1 VKISIDK
8 LKTNK
13 VNMKKCFLILVF
25 ASGNLFNANAIKCNH
40 PIHSTGCYENGVTD
54 VHSYSNSTQAYGAS
68 LFLDITVNFDKQIIE
83 GVANWDIKNPGGV
96 DKIIFD
102 TKGLNIKKVLVDNKH
117 EAHFLFGKTDD
128 LLGASLEVPITK
140 KTKRV
145 SIYYNTTDK
154 SEALQWLNPQQT
166 AGKKHPYLFTQ
177 GEAILTRTWIPCQD
191 TPGKRVTYSAKV
203 KVPKDLMPLMSA
215 TNPVKKNETGVYTF
229 SMKQPIP
236 TYLIAL
242 AVGDLEYRAIGK
254 RTGVYTEPVTIEKA
268 AKEFVDI
275 EKMLIAAEKLYG
287 SYKWQKYDVIVLP
300 PSFPF
305 GGMENPRL
313 TFATPTIL
321 AGDKSLTSLIA
332 HEMAHSWSGNLVT
345 NATWNDFWLNEGF
358 TVYFERRIMEELYG
372 REYTEM
378 LALLGYQE
386 LFEEAE
392 GLPSNDTKLKLDL
405 CNRNPDDG
413 MTQIAYEKGAF
424 FLRLLEEKGGRE
436 KFDVFLKNYFS
447 KHAFQ
452 TMTTEAFVLYL
463 NKEFISKYNIDIN
476 VNEWI
481 YEKGI
486 PSNISKVYSDKFLNV
501 EKSIEQWTKS
511 GSVEN
516 IPYATWSTH
525 ERIHFIRHLPKAME
539 ISKMQALDKSF
550 GLTTS
555 GNSEILAE
563 WFKVAIAN
571 KYSDSYAK
579 LEEFLVNVGRRKF
592 LRPLYA
598 EMVKSEE
605 GKKMALD
612 IYKKAR
618 PNYHSVATGTM
629 DAMLNWK

>member
-1 VKISIDK
+1 MKNLLLTTTLSLSVLFSTAERHACMHKI
-8 LKTNK
+8 
-13 VNMKKCFLILVF
+13 
-25 ASGNLFNANAIKCNH
+25 H
-40 PIHSTGCYENGVTD
+40 TGSENGVTD
-54 VHSYSNSTQAYGAS
+54 THSYSNSQQAYGSA
-68 LFLDITVNFDKQIIE
+68 LFLDITVNFEKQIID
-83 GVANWDIKNPGGV
+83 GVATWDIKNPGAV

-102 TKGLNIKKVLVDNKH
+102 TKGLTIKKVLVDNKA
-117 EAHFLFGKTDD
+117 EANFKFGKVDE
-128 LLGASLEVPITK
+128 LLGTPLEVPITK
-140 KTKRV
+140 KTKKV

-191 TPGKRVTYSAKV
+191 TPGKRITYSAKV
-203 KVPKDLMPLMSA
+203 RVPKDLMAVMSA
-215 TNPVKKNETGVYTF
+215 TNPKVKNDKGVYSFT
-229 SMKQPIP
+229 MKQPIP

-242 AVGDLEYRAIGK
+242 AVGDLEYRPIGK
-254 RTGVYTEPVTIEKA
+254 RTGIYTEPVTIDKA
-268 AKEFVDI
+268 AAEFADV
-275 EKMLIAAEKLYG
+275 EKMLNAAEKLYG
-287 SYKWQKYDVIVLP
+287 AYKWEKYDVIVLP

-372 REYTEM
+372 KEYTEM

-386 LFEEAE
+386 LLEEAE
-392 GLPSNDTKLKLDL
+392 GLPSDDTKLKLNL

-424 FLRLLEEKGGRE
+424 FLRLLEEQGGRE
-436 KFDVFLKNYFS
+436 KFDAFLKNYFT
-447 KHAFQ
+447 KHQFQ
-452 TMTTEAFVLYL
+452 VMTTEMFLTYL
-463 NKEFISKYNIDIN
+463 DKEFIKKYNLNIN
-476 VNEWI
+476 VNEWV

-486 PSNISKVYSDKFLNV
+486 PANISKVYSDKFLLV
-501 EKSIEQWTKS
+501 DKAIEGYNASNSLDK
-511 GSVEN
+511 
-516 IPYATWSTH
+516 IPYSTWSTH
-525 ERIHFIRHLPKAME
+525 ERIHFLRHLPKVMDIE
-539 ISKMQALDKSF
+539 KMKVLDKAF
-550 GLTTS
+550 GLTSS
-555 GNSEILAE
+555 GNSEILTE
-563 WFKVAIAN
+563 WLKICVAN
-571 KYSDSYAK
+571 KYADAYPK

-592 LRPLYA
+592 LKPLYA
-598 EMVKSEE
+598 EMVKTEE
-605 GKKMALD
+605 GKKMALE

>member
-1 VKISIDK
+1 
-8 LKTNK
+8 
-13 VNMKKCFLILVF
+13 MKKCFLILVF
-25 ASGNLFNANAIKCNH
+25 AAVSLFNGNACRHNNPVHFAGCN
-40 PIHSTGCYENGVTD
+40 ENGVTD
-54 VHSYSNSTQAYGAS
+54 THSYSNSTQAYGSA

-102 TKGLNIKKVLVDNKH
+102 TKGLTIKKVLVDNKH
-117 EAHFLFGKTDD
+117 EANFTFGKADE
-128 LLGASLEVPITK
+128 LLGTSLEVPITK

-191 TPGKRVTYSAKV
+191 TPGKRITYSAKV
-203 KVPKDLMPLMSA
+203 KVPKELMPVMSA

-254 RTGVYTEPVTIEKA
+254 RTGIYTEPVTIEKA

-287 SYKWQKYDVIVLP
+287 TYKWQKYDVIVLP

-392 GLPSNDTKLKLDL
+392 GLPVNDTKLKLDL

-436 KFDVFLKNYFS
+436 KFDAFLKNYFA

-463 NKEFISKYNIDIN
+463 NKEFITKYNLDIN

-486 PSNISKVYSDKFLNV
+486 PSNISKVYSDKFQKV
-501 EKSIEQWTKS
+501 EKSIEEWTKS
-511 GSVEN
+511 GSIEN
-516 IPYATWSTH
+516 IPYGSWSTH
-525 ERIHFIRHLPKAME
+525 ERIHFIRHLPKSME
-539 ISKMQALDKSF
+539 IAKMQELDKAF
-550 GLTTS
+550 VLTSS
-555 GNSEILAE
+555 GNCEILAE

-571 KYSDSYAK
+571 KYADSYAK
-579 LEEFLVNVGRRKF
+579 LEEFLVTVGRRKF

-598 EMVKSEE
+598 EMMKSEE
-605 GKKMALD
+605 GKKMAMD

>member
-1 VKISIDK
+1 MKNLLLTTTLSLSVLLSQAERHAFMHKIHAGSD
-8 LKTNK
+8 
-13 VNMKKCFLILVF
+13 
-25 ASGNLFNANAIKCNH
+25 
-40 PIHSTGCYENGVTD
+40 NGVTD
-54 VHSYSNSTQAYGAS
+54 THSYANSQQAYGSS
-68 LFLDITVNFDKQIIE
+68 LFLDITVNFDKQIID

-96 DKIIFD
+96 DKIVFD
-102 TKGLNIKKVLVDNKH
+102 TKGLNIKKVLVDNKA
-117 EAHFLFGKTDD
+117 EANFKFGKSDE
-128 LLGASLEVPITK
+128 LLGTPLEIPITK
-140 KTKRV
+140 KTKKIA
-145 SIYYNTTDK
+145 IYYNTTDK

-191 TPGKRVTYSAKV
+191 TPGKRITYSAKV
-203 KVPKDLMPLMSA
+203 RVPKELMAVMSA
-215 TNPVKKNETGVYTF
+215 TNPKVKNDKGIYSFT
-229 SMKQPIP
+229 MKQPIP

-254 RTGVYTEPVTIEKA
+254 RTGIYTEPVTIDKA
-268 AKEFVDI
+268 AAEFADV
-275 EKMLIAAEKLYG
+275 EKMLNAAEKLYG
-287 SYKWQKYDVIVLP
+287 AYKWEKYDVIVLP

-372 REYTEM
+372 KEYTEM

-386 LFEEAE
+386 LVEEAQ
-392 GLPSNDTKLKLDL
+392 GLPSDDTKLKLNL

-424 FLRLLEEKGGRE
+424 FLRLLEEQGGRE
-436 KFDVFLKNYFS
+436 KFDAFLKNYFT
-447 KHAFQ
+447 KHQFQ
-452 TMTTEAFVLYL
+452 VMTTEMFLAYL
-463 NKEFISKYNIDIN
+463 DKEFIKKYNLNIN
-476 VNEWI
+476 VNEWV

-486 PSNISKVYSDKFLNV
+486 PANISKVYSDKFLLVDKAIEGYNASN
-501 EKSIEQWTKS
+501 SIDK
-511 GSVEN
+511 
-516 IPYATWSTH
+516 IPYSTWSTH
-525 ERIHFIRHLPKAME
+525 ERIHFLRHLPKVMDTD
-539 ISKMQALDKSF
+539 KMKVLDKAF
-550 GLTTS
+550 GLTAS
-555 GNSEILAE
+555 GNSEILTE
-563 WFKVAIAN
+563 WLKLCVAN
-571 KYSDSYAK
+571 KYSDAYPK

-592 LRPLYA
+592 LKPLYA
-598 EMVKSEE
+598 ELVKTDE
-605 GKKMALD
+605 GKQMALD

-618 PNYHSVATGTM
+618 PNYHSVATSTM

>member
-1 VKISIDK
+1 
-8 LKTNK
+8 
-13 VNMKKCFLILVF
+13 MKKLLLTSAFAVVYVF
-25 ASGNLFNANAIKCNH
+25 SAVAGKNQGMQAG
-40 PIHSTGCYENGVTD
+40 TGCYENGVTD
-54 VHSYSNSTQAYGAS
+54 AHSFANSTQAYGAS
-68 LFLDITVNFDKQIIE
+68 LFLDISVNFDKQIIE
-83 GVANWDIKNPGGV
+83 GVAHWDIKNPGGV

-117 EAHFLFGKTDD
+117 EASFTFGKVDEI
-128 LLGASLEVPITK
+128 LGQPLEVPINK

-191 TPGKRVTYSAKV
+191 TPGRRITYSAKV
-203 KVPKDLMPLMSA
+203 KVPTDLMPLMSA
-215 TNPVKKNETGVYTF
+215 TNPTKKNANGVYTF
-229 SMKQPIP
+229 TMKQPIP

-254 RTGVYTEPVTIEKA
+254 RTGVYTEPSMLEKSA
-268 AKEFVDI
+268 YEFVDI

-287 SYKWQKYDVIVLP
+287 PYKWQKYDVIVLP

-321 AGDKSLTSLIA
+321 AGDRSLTSLIA

-378 LALLGYQE
+378 LTLLGYQE
-386 LFEEAE
+386 LVEEAE
-392 GLPSNDTKLKLDL
+392 GLPVDDTKLKLNL

-436 KFDVFLKNYFS
+436 KFDAFLKNYFT
-447 KHAFQ
+447 KHQFQ
-452 TMTTEAFVLYL
+452 TMTTEAFIVYL
-463 NKEFISKYNIDIN
+463 NKEFINKYNLDIN

-486 PSNISKVYSDKFLNV
+486 PSNISKVYSDKFLMV
-501 EKSIEQWTKS
+501 EKSIDEWTKS
-511 GSVEN
+511 GSIDK
-516 IPYATWSTH
+516 IPYASWSTH
-525 ERIHFIRHLPKAME
+525 ERIHFIRHLPKGME
-539 ISKMQALDKSF
+539 IAQMQALDKAF

-571 KYSDSYAK
+571 NYSDAYPK

-598 EMVKSEE
+598 EMIKTES
-605 GKKMALD
+605 GKKMAME

>member
-1 VKISIDK
+1 
-8 LKTNK
+8 
-13 VNMKKCFLILVF
+13 MKNTFLLFYF
-25 ASGNLFNANAIKCNH
+25 AFSALFIANAESNLKPHNCDGHN
-40 PIHSTGCYENGVTD
+40 GNGVTD
-54 VHSYSNSTQAYGAS
+54 THSYSNSTQAFGSS
-68 LFLDITVNFDKQIIE
+68 LFLDVTVNFEKQIIE

-117 EAHFLFGKTDD
+117 EASFTFGKTDE
-128 LLGASLEVPITK
+128 LLGTPLEVPITK

-191 TPGKRVTYSAKV
+191 TPGKRITYSAKI
-203 KVPKDLMPLMSA
+203 KVPRDLMAVMSA
-215 TNPVKKNETGVYTF
+215 TNPTKKNETGVYSF
-229 SMKQPIP
+229 AMKQPIP

-254 RTGVYTEPVTIEKA
+254 RTGVYTEPAMIEKA
-268 AKEFVDI
+268 AKEFVDV

-287 SYKWQKYDVIVLP
+287 TYKWQKYDVIVLP

-392 GLPSNDTKLKLDL
+392 GLPVNDTKLKLDL

-436 KFDVFLKNYFS
+436 KFDAFLKNYFA

-452 TMTTEAFVLYL
+452 TMTTEAFVVYL
-463 NKEFISKYNIDIN
+463 NKEFIKKYNLDIN
-476 VNEWI
+476 VNEWV

-486 PSNISKVYSDKFLNV
+486 PSNISKVYSDKFTIV
-501 EKSIEQWTKS
+501 EKSIENYTKD
-511 GSVEN
+511 GLIEK
-516 IPYATWSTH
+516 IPYAGWSTH
-525 ERIHFIRHLPKAME
+525 ERIHFIRHLPKVME
-539 ISKMQALDKSF
+539 IPKMQALDKAF
-550 GLTTS
+550 GLTAS

-563 WFKVAIAN
+563 WFKVCIAN
-571 KYSDSYAK
+571 NYSDAYVK

-598 EMVKSEE
+598 EMIKTEA
-605 GKKMALD
+605 GKKMAME